1 MATPVIR
8 SVTTTPG
15 SVQPGQAAQVAVD
28 AFDPDAREVV
38 MTAKVT
44 DSAGNAATA
53 VTKLTVGDPLTYELT
68 TDDPGV
74 TITPDSSEPGR
85 FTVSVT
91 NAA

>member
-15 SVQPGQAAQVAVD
+15 TVQPGQSAQVVVD

-44 DSAGNAATA
+44 DSGGNVATA
-53 VTKLTVGDPLTYELT
+53 VTKLTVGDPITYELT
-68 TDDPGV
+68 TDDPNV
-74 TITPDSSEPGR
+74 TITPDPSAPGR
-85 FTVSVT
+85 FTVTV
-91 NAA
+91 